1 VITVV
6 STASAQGFKTYGK
19 RFMESFLTYWP
30 TEGIRF
36 LFYVESYVLNA
47 EVEMDNVL
55 VDQILARVEVHDLIE
70 AKWLTRFKRDHARN
84 PHANG
89 SGGYRWDGIRF
100 AHKVAAILAADQ
112 LCTDD
117 HLLWLDADIVTHNPV
132 DETAIKSWLP
142 DPAWLSWLDRD
153 KSVIGWPEC
162 GFLLFNRN
170 HKLHRMAMMTMYDA
184 YSSGRVLG
192 LPETHDSYV
201 WKWLVENLSMP
212 VRDLSGPGFKTMH
225 PLINSPLGHW
235 FDHLKGSRKL
245 VGHSYPSDLYVPR
258 HEDYWEKIL

>member
-6 STASAQGFKTYGK
+6 STASKVGLVTYGE
-19 RFMESFLTYWP
+19 RFLDTFTRYWP
-30 TEGIRF
+30 YERLIFYTEGYK
-36 LFYVESYVLNA
+36 YVSERI
-47 EVEMDNVL
+47 EF
-55 VDQILARVEVHDLIE
+55 RDLSE
-70 AKWLTRFKRDHARN
+70 AKWLTRFKQDHARN

-162 GFLLFNRN
+162 GFLLFNRK
-170 HKLHRMAMMTMYDA
+170 HPLHRMAMMTMYDA